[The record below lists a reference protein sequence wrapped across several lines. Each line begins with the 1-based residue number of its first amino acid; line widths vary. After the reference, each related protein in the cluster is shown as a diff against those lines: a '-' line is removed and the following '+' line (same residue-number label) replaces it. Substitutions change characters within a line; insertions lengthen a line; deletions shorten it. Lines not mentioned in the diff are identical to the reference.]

1 MIMRIFTRIMAWCA
15 TLMVLHVLPAQAGDI
30 VVIGHSN
37 VPKMDVLTVQ
47 KIYTGKFI
55 AVAGVSVVPV
65 GMTSGSPV
73 RSRFLQEFLGQDE
86 EKYDAYWTVRRYI
99 GKGTPPSEM
108 ADAAD
113 VIRYV
118 LSTPG
123 GIGYIDAVELRT
135 GLNVLARK

>member
-1 MIMRIFTRIMAWCA
+1 MTFLLRMMTLCA
-15 TLMVLHVLPAQAGDI
+15 VLLALSASAADI
-30 VVIGHSN
+30 VVIGNSN

-55 AVAGVSVVPV
+55 AVAGISVMPV
-65 GMTSGSPV
+65 AMKTGTQERV
-73 RSRFLQEFLGQDE
+73 RFLKEFLDQDE

-99 GKGTPPSEM
+99 GKGTPPVEM
-108 ADAAD
+108 DAAAE

-123 GIGYIDAVELRT
+123 GIGYIDAAELRP
-135 GLNVLARK
+135 GLNVVVRK

>member
-1 MIMRIFTRIMAWCA
+1 MTLLPRIMALC
-15 TLMVLHVLPAQAGDI
+15 LVLLALPASAADI
-30 VVIGHSN
+30 VVIGNSN

-55 AVAGVSVVPV
+55 SVAGISVTPV
-65 GMTSGSPV
+65 AMKAGTQE
-73 RSRFLQEFLGQDE
+73 RSRFLKEFLDQDE

-99 GKGTPPSEM
+99 GKGTPPVEM
-108 ADAAD
+108 DAAAE

-123 GIGYIDAVELRT
+123 GIGYIDAAELRP
-135 GLNVLARK
+135 GLNVVAR